1 MYATFYDGLQFLR
14 GSFSVYPAYYIF
26 NFLLFSL
33 QIMHV
38 IWFYMI
44 LKVLNRVLSKDKKVK
59 DERSDS
65 ESEAENDQETK
76 ED

>member
-1 MYATFYDGLQFLR
+1 
-14 GSFSVYPAYYIF
+14 
-26 NFLLFSL
+26 
-33 QIMHV
+33 
-38 IWFYMI
+38 MI
-44 LKVLNRVLSKDKKVK
+44 LKVLNRVLSNDEKVK

>member
-1 MYATFYDGLQFLR
+1 
-14 GSFSVYPAYYIF
+14 
-26 NFLLFSL
+26 
-33 QIMHV
+33 MHV

-44 LKVLNRVLSKDKKVK
+44 LKVLNRVLSNDEKVK